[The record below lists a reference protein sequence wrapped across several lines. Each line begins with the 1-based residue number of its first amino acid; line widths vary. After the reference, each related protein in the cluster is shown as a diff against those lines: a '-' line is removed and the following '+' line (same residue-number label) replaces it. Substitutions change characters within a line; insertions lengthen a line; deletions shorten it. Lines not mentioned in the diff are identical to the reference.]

1 MSTNIYMSV
10 YVAPSGNKSQ
20 MGNRDEVMSRV
31 SSRLSQASTQSRLE
45 IDELE
50 SILREKCRTHFHEVQ
65 KKFKDNDPQGQGNV
79 NR

>member
-1 MSTNIYMSV
+1 MIK
-10 YVAPSGNKSQ
+10 GNRSQ
-20 MGNRDEVMSRV
+20 MGSRDEPNMLSRV

-50 SILREKCRTHFHEVQ
+50 SMIKEKCRTHFHEIQ

-79 NR
+79 NK

>member
-1 MSTNIYMSV
+1 
-10 YVAPSGNKSQ
+10 
-20 MGNRDEVMSRV
+20 MSRV

-50 SILREKCRTHFHEVQ
+50 SIIKEKCRTHFTEVQ

-79 NR
+79 NKYASHSYTYIVYTCCSSL